1 MDRSR
6 LASLV
11 PKMLDK
17 FPLMVPNRQFSEYRG
32 FLSPGE
38 ADLYLHISV
47 PNLPSI
53 KDIKIKEMSKILQKL
68 LEGSDQELQQIT
80 KSSDV
85 QATVVKSVE
94 VPIEFW
100 RDVVSNLSSIGFENV
115 KCVDK
120 SNLSHFELKVESAV
134 ATHCMQVEANP
145 DGSFQC
151 KCPNL
156 PEVAV
161 QIIAQCPSVPE
172 AYKML
177 KRQVENLQTF
187 WHVVKELDQ
196 ETWVLDPVEPN
207 QSHTRRQIS
216 IETGLSVTVTIDP
229 YNPLLLPEISF
240 LGSEAKV
247 KPIEIEIYKKE
258 WCVVENSLLK
268 SLQKYLNI
276 EFPTPPDM
284 NSSQLSQSQMCSICI
299 MSEGLNRTCEDCGG
313 QFHEECLLGWLQSVP
328 SNKTVFNRIAG
339 QCPLCK
345 QVISCAIAA
354 Q

>member
-68 LEGSDQELQQIT
+68 LEGSDQELQQ
-80 KSSDV
+80 
-85 QATVVKSVE
+85 
-94 VPIEFW
+94 W
-100 RDVVSNLSSIGFENV
+100 LSS
-115 KCVDK
+115 K
-120 SNLSHFELKVESAV
+120 SRLFYDFLIWLQNLTVESAV